1 MQNADIFRGW
11 GGGLYQC
18 EKYACMH
25 MKFDFVRISH
35 KMRNIGTKYMTNW
48 NHFFAWCQ
56 EWVSI
61 LHRMK

>member
-1 MQNADIFRGW
+1 M
-11 GGGLYQC
+11 GGGFINV
-18 EKYACMH
+18 KNMH
-25 MKFDFVRISH
+25 VCYMKFDIVRISH

-61 LHRMK
+61 QEV